1 MSEYKGKAIFKEPL
15 HTDTQQ
21 ELTAKQAF
29 QNNQQFIAV
38 TPEEVADE
46 PEVELEEV
54 IRPKSGRLWK
64 VSAFL
69 TGFTGLVAWQAVDS
83 VVTSINQGDWL
94 SLGWTG
100 FISLIAAGGI
110 GALGREVIK
119 LKRLKNHFSVQEQA
133 EVIINENRVGEGEEF
148 CRQVAASGHVNQ
160 KGAAFQRW
168 QNTLNSSHSDAEVI
182 ELYDAM
188 VVAEQDQKALAI
200 VTRYATESAALVAV
214 SPLAVADMLL
224 VGWRSLRMVDKLADL
239 YGVELGYWSRL
250 KLFKA
255 VLLNM
260 AAAGASEMVVDAGM
274 DLMSMDLAAKVSA
287 RAGQGIGVG
296 ILTARLGIKAMTL
309 LRPLPWAEGRRVRLG
324 EVRKHI
330 LTKIAALSVK

>member
-21 ELTAKQAF
+21 QLTAKQAF
-29 QNNQQFIAV
+29 QDNQQFIAV

-64 VSAFL
+64 VTALL

-83 VVTSINQGDWL
+83 VVTSFNQGDWL

-133 EVIINENRVGEGEEF
+133 EVIINENRVGEGESF
-148 CRQVAASGHVNQ
+148 CRAIAGAGQVSEKSVG
-160 KGAAFQRW
+160 FSRW

-188 VVAEQDQKALAI
+188 VVAEQDQKALSI
-200 VTRYATESAALVAV
+200 VTRYATEAATLVAV
-214 SPLAVADMLL
+214 SPLAMADMLL
-224 VGWRSLRMVDKLADL
+224 VGWRSLRMVDQLAHL

-255 VLLNM
+255 VLMNM
-260 AAAGASEMVVDAGM
+260 AAAGASEMVMDAGM

-296 ILTARLGIKAMTL
+296 ILTARLGIKSMTL
-309 LRPLPWAEGRRVRLG
+309 LRPLPWAESRRVKLG

>member
-15 HTDTQQ
+15 HNDTQQ
-21 ELTAKQAF
+21 QLTAKQAF
-29 QNNQQFIAV
+29 QDNQQFIAV

-64 VSAFL
+64 VTALL

-83 VVTSINQGDWL
+83 VVTSFNQGDWL

-133 EVIINENRVGEGEEF
+133 EVIINENRVGEGESF
-148 CRQVAASGHVNQ
+148 CRAIAAAGQVSEKSAGFS
-160 KGAAFQRW
+160 RW

-188 VVAEQDQKALAI
+188 VVAEQDQKALSI
-200 VTRYATESAALVAV
+200 VTRYATEAATLVAV
-214 SPLAVADMLL
+214 SPLAMADMLL
-224 VGWRSLRMVDKLADL
+224 VGWRSLRMVDQLAHL

-255 VLLNM
+255 VLMNM
-260 AAAGASEMVVDAGM
+260 AAAGASEMVMDAGM

-296 ILTARLGIKAMTL
+296 ILTARLGIKSMTL
-309 LRPLPWAEGRRVRLG
+309 LRPLPWAESRRVKLG